1 MRMRKVNRMV
11 FDNPAVKNNPLF
23 AFDPQRAA
31 NAFFDA
37 KWMALQR
44 AKAAAAKAAAAK
56 SSWELRLPLFFCISN
71 ILFNYILY
79 I

>member
-56 SSWELRLPLFFCISN
+56 
-71 ILFNYILY
+71 
-79 I
+79 